1 MRGVVTLYTRQLQF
15 LFEDCAT
22 VLAHLTTISSE
33 EYCGRRGCHLLIS
46 RRKQPKAL
54 SRRVDF
60 NHLELEEDIIH
71 IQSGEECMRS
81 DQNTF
86 VVMATFSDAELSP
99 RGSLLYSGELEGE
112 DHVNFPLESIGQS
125 RDGRNHSGPP
135 QKIGQKSATID
146 QYEQA
151 SGRDH
156 SDRIIRESNTDW
168 NRENQGNARYVEVHD
183 AQFCEIAPKLDE
195 RGRKLL
201 VPMRELE
208 EGPCV
213 SSIKASS
220 SEKNETLFPLP
231 VNITH
236 DSSVPSPGGQI
247 AIKHGGLLQDVKT
260 FRKAYQKGNMALKTF
275 FDEDI
280 HIISDEY
287 RRWLTDASDL
297 HTHPSRRLSTNNHI
311 DVADRAMHAR
321 YFNGMFNMFKSR
333 SQKRTNSVVMELFLQ
348 RLNSLRCPFVRL
360 VDKVSPSDAD
370 GYLSGCYISRNAAD
384 CHWTSPPARRTA
396 RNVNQHIY
404 ETPSKLS
411 ESGSAKKASGFP
423 TSIPDFAGMT
433 PIPHDAESPTLVDSL
448 DSRNDHLRLALKH
461 FGETAMAD
469 DRGQQVV
476 ESVQDSQDK
485 VHNEPVVFGG
495 EYGHN
500 MPSIFASSDNIS
512 CGHNV
517 THQSLGVQDNA
528 SAMVS
533 FYLSELC
540 SHKCFVRKKAARYFY
555 RCLVLLGA
563 GLIEAAQD
571 QSTPYGEILIRSRH
585 IPSADELSNK

>member
-1 MRGVVTLYTRQLQF
+1 
-15 LFEDCAT
+15 
-22 VLAHLTTISSE
+22 
-33 EYCGRRGCHLLIS
+33 
-46 RRKQPKAL
+46 
-54 SRRVDF
+54 
-60 NHLELEEDIIH
+60 
-71 IQSGEECMRS
+71 MRS
-81 DQNTF
+81 DLNAF
-86 VVMATFSDAELSP
+86 VVMDTFSDHELSP

-112 DHVNFPLESIGQS
+112 DHGNFQ
-125 RDGRNHSGPP
+125 R
-135 QKIGQKSATID
+135 SASID

-156 SDRIIRESNTDW
+156 SDRIICESNTDRH
-168 NRENQGNARYVEVHD
+168 RENQGNARHVEVHN
-183 AQFCEIAPKLDE
+183 AQRREIAPKLDE

-201 VPMRELE
+201 VPMHELE
-208 EGPCV
+208 EGPCF

-247 AIKHGGLLQDVKT
+247 ATKHGGLLQDVKT
-260 FRKAYQKGNMALKTF
+260 FRKAYQKGNIALKTF

-287 RRWLTDASDL
+287 RRWLTDSSDL
-297 HTHPSRRLSTNNHI
+297 HTHPSRRLSANNHI
-311 DVADRAMHAR
+311 DVVDRAMHAR
-321 YFNGMFNMFKSR
+321 YFNGIFNMFKSR
-333 SQKRTNSVVMELFLQ
+333 SQKRTNSVVLEIFLQ
-348 RLNSLRCPFVRL
+348 RLNSLRCPFVRN
-360 VDKVSPSDAD
+360 VNKVNPSDAD

-384 CHWTSPPARRTA
+384 SHRTSPPARRTA

-404 ETPSKLS
+404 DTPSKLS
-411 ESGSAKKASGFP
+411 EFGSAKKASGIP

-448 DSRNDHLRLALKH
+448 DSRNDHLQLALKP

-485 VHNEPVVFGG
+485 VHDEPVVFGG
-495 EYGHN
+495 EYGYN

-528 SAMVS
+528 SAVVS

-555 RCLVLLGA
+555 RFLVLLGA
-563 GLIEAAQD
+563 GLLEAAQD

>member
-1 MRGVVTLYTRQLQF
+1 
-15 LFEDCAT
+15 
-22 VLAHLTTISSE
+22 
-33 EYCGRRGCHLLIS
+33 
-46 RRKQPKAL
+46 
-54 SRRVDF
+54 
-60 NHLELEEDIIH
+60 
-71 IQSGEECMRS
+71 MRS

-287 RRWLTDASDL
+287 RR
-297 HTHPSRRLSTNNHI
+297 
-311 DVADRAMHAR
+311 
-321 YFNGMFNMFKSR
+321 
-333 SQKRTNSVVMELFLQ
+333 
-348 RLNSLRCPFVRL
+348 
-360 VDKVSPSDAD
+360 
-370 GYLSGCYISRNAAD
+370 
-384 CHWTSPPARRTA
+384 
-396 RNVNQHIY
+396 
-404 ETPSKLS
+404 
-411 ESGSAKKASGFP
+411 
-423 TSIPDFAGMT
+423 
-433 PIPHDAESPTLVDSL
+433 
-448 DSRNDHLRLALKH
+448 
-461 FGETAMAD
+461 
-469 DRGQQVV
+469 
-476 ESVQDSQDK
+476 
-485 VHNEPVVFGG
+485 
-495 EYGHN
+495 
-500 MPSIFASSDNIS
+500 
-512 CGHNV
+512 
-517 THQSLGVQDNA
+517 
-528 SAMVS
+528 
-533 FYLSELC
+533 
-540 SHKCFVRKKAARYFY
+540 
-555 RCLVLLGA
+555 
-563 GLIEAAQD
+563 
-571 QSTPYGEILIRSRH
+571 
-585 IPSADELSNK
+585 